1 MQIKQNLNSPA
12 RYSILCAQNIS
23 YLQKKSNPYTGTRWW
38 QGPKPYVPAAFT
50 TQEMLLVL
58 ISVRGW
64 VDPRTIMGPEGLHN
78 WNIPVTPSVIEHAT
92 FRLVAYCLNELRHR
106 LPLLLKKKVQN
117 LKIFAPVY
125 YSASV
130 ERLCCTPGAINKSFR
145 LSSRDLLLPSE
156 RMDVPQPTTW
166 NLLMDRDP
174 RTNKHNYC
182 FRVKGWHLGSIR
194 KGISFSGGFNYSV
207 FHFPRTQYFGNVR
220 SVLSTLRDIVG
231 LSGQTCLQ
239 GFEV

>member
-92 FRLVAYCLNELRHR
+92 FRLVAYCLNQLRHR
-106 LPLLLKKKVQN
+106 VPHMHIGVHVKYPLLLSEINETWISSTDFRKI
-117 LKIFAPVY
+117 LKIY
-125 YSASV
+125 CKSV
-130 ERLCCTPGAINKSFR
+130 
-145 LSSRDLLLPSE
+145 
-156 RMDVPQPTTW
+156 Q
-166 NLLMDRDP
+166 
-174 RTNKHNYC
+174 
-182 FRVKGWHLGSIR
+182 
-194 KGISFSGGFNYSV
+194 
-207 FHFPRTQYFGNVR
+207 
-220 SVLSTLRDIVG
+220 
-231 LSGQTCLQ
+231 
-239 GFEV
+239 